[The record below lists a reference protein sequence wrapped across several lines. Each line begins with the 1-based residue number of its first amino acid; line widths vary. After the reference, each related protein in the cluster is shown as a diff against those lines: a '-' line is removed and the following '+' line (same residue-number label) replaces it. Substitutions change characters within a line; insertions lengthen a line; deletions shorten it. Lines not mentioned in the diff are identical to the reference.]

1 MISVFQGQNECYT
14 SSVKVLAQQTF
25 RRKSYEEKNT
35 DHFRSVSDHVY
46 PSLAAYGEY
55 LVSSILYHSL
65 YDCGCDLFCFN

>member
-1 MISVFQGQNECYT
+1 MIWVIQGQNECYT

-46 PSLAAYGEY
+46 PSLSA
-55 LVSSILYHSL
+55 
-65 YDCGCDLFCFN
+65 